1 MVAAMSADFG
11 SITSQGDFRDDAV
24 AASRELLKNHRGDPF
39 AAGVSYCIVAQEGN
53 GAEQF
58 ASVRRAGKI
67 ALVFGVCGF
76 IAGGVIAV
84 IAKSGGFKTDRQE
97 WTMLGVALTCTFTGF
112 AALFAIVRRVR
123 KVVRECVTERLGAVP
138 EKALRVNIENAS
150 TYNQA
155 KVVPDDAGL
164 VLLHPESRCLQ
175 IEGVTHRYLI
185 HAADVADIT
194 MASGSESRSVRV
206 VYRIGETQLGITI
219 VPDAIGKQVWSGLT
233 GSMGTFFDAV
243 KQCIG

>member
-1 MVAAMSADFG
+1 MTADFG
-11 SITSQGDFRDDAV
+11 TIRASGDFRDEAV
-24 AASRELLKNHRGDPF
+24 AASRELLKGHRGDPF
-39 AAGVSYCIVAQEGN
+39 TAGVSYCIVAEEGN

-58 ASVRRAGKI
+58 ASIRRAGKI

-76 IAGGVIAV
+76 VAGGVIAV
-84 IAKSGGFKTDRQE
+84 IAKSGGFKTDHQQ
-97 WTMLGVALTCTFTGF
+97 WTMLAVALACTFTGF
-112 AALFAIVRRVR
+112 ASLFAVVRRVR
-123 KVVRECVTERLGAVP
+123 KLVRTCVTQRLGAMP
-138 EKALRVNIENAS
+138 EKPLRVNIENAS

-164 VLLHPESRCLQ
+164 VLLHPETRCLQ

-194 MASGSESRSVRV
+194 MATGSESRSVRI
-206 VYRIGETQLGITI
+206 VYRIGDTLLGITI
-219 VPDAIGKQVWSGLT
+219 VPDAISKQVWSGLT